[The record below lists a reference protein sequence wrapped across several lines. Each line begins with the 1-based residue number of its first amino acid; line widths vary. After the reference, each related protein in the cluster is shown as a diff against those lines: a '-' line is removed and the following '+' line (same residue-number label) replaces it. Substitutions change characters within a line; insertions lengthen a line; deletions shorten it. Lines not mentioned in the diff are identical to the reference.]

1 MNLRRTLATLAAT
14 TVVAPAVLLTATPAT
29 AAAAAA
35 APTAVTAPVTAPA
48 ATDPFASCTSWA
60 QADRVTTELLGFP
73 TRLVAG
79 TWSTFTFRTVNVSTG
94 PLKAVGTN
102 VDVSAW
108 GAGVPSARLGL
119 TVQWYDRAA
128 KKWRPMPTRVSDFA
142 TVSGVL
148 KPGARSDVRMRVMAD
163 RRSKAGDGFAFEFAR
178 YAGPDGVCGH
188 AGTIHEYDFVVEP
201 AAPAPKPTPTPT
213 PTPTPKP
220 ATR

>member
-29 AAAAAA
+29 AAAATAA
-35 APTAVTAPVTAPA
+35 APAAVTAPSA
-48 ATDPFASCTSWA
+48 ADPFASCTSWT
-60 QADRVTTELLGFP
+60 QADRITTELLGFP

-79 TWSTFTFRTVNVSTG
+79 TWSTFTFRTVNVSAS
-94 PLKAVGTN
+94 PLKAVGAN

-142 TVSGVL
+142 TVSGAL

-201 AAPAPKPTPTPT
+201 AASAPKPT
-213 PTPTPKP
+213 
-220 ATR
+220 AR

>member
-1 MNLRRTLATLAAT
+1 MNLRRTLATLAVT
-14 TVVAPAVLLTATPAT
+14 TVVAPAVLLTVTPAT

-35 APTAVTAPVTAPA
+35 PTAVPAPA
-48 ATDPFASCTSWA
+48 ASDPFASCTSWT
-60 QADRVTTELLGFP
+60 QADRITTELLGFP
-73 TRLVAG
+73 ARLVAG
-79 TWSTFTFRTVNVSTG
+79 TWSTFTFRTVNVSAS
-94 PLKAVGTN
+94 PLKAVGAN

-188 AGTIHEYDFVVEP
+188 AGTIHEYDFAVEP
-201 AAPAPKPTPTPT
+201 AAPKIS
-213 PTPTPKP
+213 P
-220 ATR
+220 AGV

>member
-29 AAAAAA
+29 AAAAIA
-35 APTAVTAPVTAPA
+35 APAPVTAPA

-60 QADRVTTELLGFP
+60 QADRITTELLGFP

-94 PLKAVGTN
+94 PLKAVGAN

-188 AGTIHEYDFVVEP
+188 AGTIHEYDFVVDP
-201 AAPAPKPTPTPT
+201 AAPAPKPTPTP
-213 PTPTPKP
+213 KP

>member
-14 TVVAPAVLLTATPAT
+14 TVVAPAVLLTATPAAAS
-29 AAAAAA
+29 AAAATAA
-35 APTAVTAPVTAPA
+35 APTAVTAP
-48 ATDPFASCTSWA
+48 TDPFASCTSWT